1 MKPTLKKMSFYLEE
15 SQIEKL
21 QTWSEKTLI
30 PTSALVRRAIDESLE
45 MHKAEIR
52 GHEMTTKT
60 SQDLRTRKPKIKR
73 G

>member
-1 MKPTLKKMSFYLEE
+1 MKPALKKMSFYLEE

-45 MHKAEIR
+45 THKAEIR
-52 GHEMTTKT
+52 GTK
-60 SQDLRTRKPKIKR
+60 
-73 G
+73 